1 MRIEIQTQDP
11 NVRII
16 WFSPPAAERPDPG
29 AVEN

>member
-16 WFSPPAAERPDPG
+16 WFAPAAAE
-29 AVEN
+29 AVAPEKDN